1 MATDDK
7 LASEEGPTG
16 LNIIDLF
23 VELIEDSLDGIQ
35 FGSQDTDDCY
45 LKGISENRAEVGYV
59 HTGNDSGRILGTDS
73 ARTDS
78 YPYQVAKSVTCQPF
92 LVAPDVMCSP
102 RQSVQLRQNSS

>member
-45 LKGISENRAEVGYV
+45 LKGIS
-59 HTGNDSGRILGTDS
+59 RIGLRLGMRMRGMTQDGFCP
-73 ARTDS
+73 DG
-78 YPYQVAKSVTCQPF
+78 F
-92 LVAPDVMCSP
+92 LSIP
-102 RQSVQLRQNSS
+102 SS